1 VTTAILMSGWRIRL
15 TNGMA
20 IPPNSALSL
29 ITSGGHSHNPDS
41 LWG

>member
-1 VTTAILMSGWRIRL
+1 
-15 TNGMA
+15 MA

-41 LWG
+41 LWVKRV